1 MNGNTAYFS
10 YSKSTN
16 ISARELRAINRE
28 LNRNHKHIVNVPVDH
43 TPPGKSIDRKP
54 PVEVTVSVKHTST
67 GKNINRKTPAEVTS
81 NNLQVKSNMV
91 DPTATTQ
98 DKILQ
103 QLANQAAQHEE
114 TVTQL
119 CKGLQALRTIH
130 TPLPTFEGKESES
143 VDQFLED
150 LDRILSNN
158 PNASNADKLA
168 TLAGQLKE
176 GALIWFRV
184 QPGPLKNDYT
194 ALRNA
199 LIDNYKKSDFQN
211 LTRKAELY
219 KLHQKQDELFRDFV
233 LRVRQKAAGTGIQDQ
248 DLVSICISGALP
260 ALQPF
265 LVVGN
270 PTTLQGL
277 ISLPIIADKSF
288 ESKVLANTPYLA
300 VINDQ
305 LKAINDKITTPKREV
320 SFDNAD

>member
-54 PVEVTVSVKHTST
+54 PVEVTVPVKHTST
-67 GKNINRKTPAEVTS
+67 GKNINRKTPVEVTL
-81 NNLQVKSNMV
+81 NNLQIKSNMV

-184 QPGPLKNDYT
+184 QPG
-194 ALRNA
+194 
-199 LIDNYKKSDFQN
+199 
-211 LTRKAELY
+211 
-219 KLHQKQDELFRDFV
+219 H
-233 LRVRQKAAGTGIQDQ
+233 
-248 DLVSICISGALP
+248 
-260 ALQPF
+260 
-265 LVVGN
+265 
-270 PTTLQGL
+270 
-277 ISLPIIADKSF
+277 
-288 ESKVLANTPYLA
+288 
-300 VINDQ
+300 
-305 LKAINDKITTPKREV
+305 
-320 SFDNAD
+320 